1 MRVQIDDGE
10 TFTTAEIRDA
20 NPGDLDVSAA
30 LDRLEAGEDVVEVN
44 LGAGGVT
51 IFRRVLPPLELVPC
65 DDMTPEP
72 LPPPEPPSAPVQ
84 LRLGFDLGPLFD
96 YCAAGA

>member
-10 TFTTAEIRDA
+10 TFTTDEIRDA

-30 LDRLEAGEDVVEVN
+30 LGRLEAGEDVVDVN
-44 LGAGGVT
+44 LGAGGIT

-65 DDMTPEP
+65 DDITPEP
-72 LPPPEPPSAPVQ
+72 PPRER
-84 LRLGFDLGPLFD
+84 LRCTRRGPGRAHHRRNDLR
-96 YCAAGA
+96 